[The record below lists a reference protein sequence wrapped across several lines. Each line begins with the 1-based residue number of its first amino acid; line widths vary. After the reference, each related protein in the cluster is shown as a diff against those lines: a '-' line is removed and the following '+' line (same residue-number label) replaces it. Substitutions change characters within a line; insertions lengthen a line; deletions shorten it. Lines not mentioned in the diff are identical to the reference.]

1 MSTKKQIYTKKDPID
16 HILFRP
22 DMYVGSITNKKVQDY
37 VVINDK
43 YNIEK
48 KTITISPAIIRI
60 FIEPMANILDNCAR
74 SKQNKNKVTKIC
86 IDIDEKTGLTSLW
99 NDGNVISIDLH
110 EEEKCYNHSLIFG
123 QLLTSS
129 NYDDTE
135 DREDISGRNGLGVKL
150 TNVYSKEFTVE
161 GLDPENK
168 KIFKQ
173 TWRNNMKNVE
183 DPIIKTT
190 SLKKGFTKISYI
202 PDFSQFGIDGYT
214 GDILSLYKK
223 YVVDMSMITKIPVF
237 FNNEEIPI
245 KSLLDY
251 SKLFPQI
258 STFQNEKEEIE
269 EEEKEEIEE
278 EEEKEEN
285 SDEDEIKKQRT
296 LQTLYIKTSDC
307 EVLIT
312 ESTEFETI
320 SFANGIFTPLG
331 GSHVD
336 PWCETICRPIVEK
349 LNKPKKPQINI
360 NDVKRFLRIFVV
372 ATVKKP
378 TFDSQS
384 KLKLETP
391 EVVPQIKKT
400 EVKQLFKLSFI
411 DKIEEIIRM
420 KELVVL
426 KKVERKKRG
435 YEKVEGLEPANNEGT
450 SKSKDCSLILV
461 EGLSAKTYASQ
472 GIQKGAFGKE
482 GRDWF
487 GIYALRGKL
496 LNCRNAK
503 PLKISKNKVVTDI
516 IKALGIQFDLDY
528 TIEENYE
535 KLRYGRVL
543 IITDADTD
551 GIHICGLI
559 QNIFHFL
566 FPSLLKRKESYLTSM
581 QTLIVR
587 VIGKPDILFYDESEY
602 KDYVKNNEGESINKK
617 YYKGLGS
624 SSGSDVL
631 ETFGQKIVNFI
642 DDEKCTE
649 SMNKAFNNKFSSFR
663 KKWLEKFDSKNRTMK
678 WDGNKKE
685 TLNVNISNYIDN
697 ELIKFSIDDCRRSI
711 PNIMD
716 GFKESH
722 RKVMYVCFLRNFKYS
737 GKTIKV
743 AQLAGSV
750 AEKSGYHHGEQNL
763 FNTITGMANC
773 YPGSNNIPLLFRD
786 GQFGSRSEGG
796 KDAANARYIL
806 TKLDYLTRLIYRK
819 EDDCLLEHV
828 EDDGEKVEPKFYVPI
843 LPMIL
848 INGCIAGIGTG
859 WSCMIPNFNPKDII
873 ECIKIWLKNGNKA
886 YEIEGDMI
894 ISLFPEIKPW
904 YRGYQGEIT
913 KEDETKFVSW
923 GKIEQDKNNC
933 VKVKELPIGLW
944 ISDFVKK
951 LETMKENKEIKSY
964 KNYSTPNVANFIIK
978 QNDEESVCDEKNL
991 KLFKYIR
998 TSNMVLFSEKGT
1010 LKKYD
1015 NVHEIIDAYCNVRF
1029 SYYQKRKER
1038 NIGDIKNKIKFLG
1051 NKKRFLEEVI
1061 DGKINLFEIVDGKR
1075 RSRKSIDIFIELE
1088 KKGYDKNLEKE
1099 EKGEKEDE
1107 DEQEEKK
1114 KDKKGY
1120 DYLLKLQIGSITT
1133 EKINKLKNDIDSCIK
1148 ELETVEKI
1156 TESEIWIRELD
1167 EFEKEYD
1174 KWIVDITKSEEKENK
1189 KKKV

>member
-1 MSTKKQIYTKKDPID
+1 MTSKKQTFVKKDQVG

-22 DMYVGSITNKKVQDY
+22 DMYVGSTSNRQVEDY
-37 VVINDK
+37 IVIDEK
-43 YNIEK
+43 FNISK

-74 SKQNKNKVTKIC
+74 SKQDKNKVSKIC
-86 IDIDEKTGLTSLW
+86 IDIDEKTGLTCLW
-99 NDGNVISIDLH
+99 NDGNVISVELH

-150 TNVYSKEFTVE
+150 TNVFSKEFTVE

-173 TWRNNMKNVE
+173 TWRNNMKNTE
-183 DPIIKTT
+183 EPIIKST

-202 PDFSQFGIDGYT
+202 PDFSQFGIEGYT
-214 GDILSLYKK
+214 DDILSFYKK
-223 YVVDMSMITKIPVF
+223 CIVDMSMITKVPVF
-237 FNNEEIPI
+237 FNGEEIPI
-245 KSLLDY
+245 KTLLEY
-251 SKLFPQI
+251 SKLFPTI
-258 STFQNEKEEIE
+258 GEKEDFQKSDV
-269 EEEKEEIEE
+269 EKSDNE
-278 EEEKEEN
+278 EEN
-285 SDEDEIKKQRT
+285 SEGEDSDDEIPKKGNK
-296 LQTLYIKTSDC
+296 LQTLYIKTADC
-307 EVLIT
+307 EVLLT
-312 ESTEFETI
+312 ESNQFETI

-336 PWCETICRPIVEK
+336 PWCEAVCRPIIEK

-360 NDVKRFLRIFVV
+360 GDVKRFLRIFVV

-391 EVVPQIKKT
+391 EVVAVLKKT
-400 EVKQLFKLSFI
+400 EIKQLFKLSFLDRI
-411 DKIEEIIRM
+411 DEIIRM
-420 KELVVL
+420 KELFVL
-426 KKVERKKRG
+426 KKSERKKRG

-450 SKSKDCSLILV
+450 AKSKDCSLILV
-461 EGLSAKTYASQ
+461 EGLSAKTYACQ

-551 GIHICGLI
+551 GIHICSLI

-566 FPSLLKRKESYLTSM
+566 FPSLLKRKDSYLTSM

-587 VIGKPDILFYDESEY
+587 VIGKPDKLFYDESEY
-602 KDYVKNNEGESINKK
+602 RDYVKNNEGESINKK

-624 SSGSDVL
+624 SSGADVL
-631 ETFGQKIVNFI
+631 ETFGQKMVNFI

-663 KKWLEKFDSKNRTMK
+663 KKWIEKYDSKTRTMK
-678 WDGNKKE
+678 WDGNKEE
-685 TLNVNISNYIDN
+685 TLDINISNYIDN
-697 ELIKFSIDDCRRSI
+697 ELIKFSIDDCKRSI

-716 GFKESH
+716 GLKEGH
-722 RKVMYVCFLRNFKYS
+722 RKGIFTCFKRNLKYS
-737 GKTIKV
+737 GKSIKV

-750 AEKSGYHHGEQNL
+750 AENGYRHGEQNL
-763 FNTITGMANC
+763 FSTLTGMANC
-773 YPGSNNIPLLFRD
+773 FPGSNNIPLLFRD

-796 KDAANARYIL
+796 KDAASARYIS

-819 EDDCLLEHV
+819 EDDSLLEHV

-843 LPMIL
+843 IPMIL

-859 WSCMIPNFNPKDII
+859 WSCMVPNFNPKDII
-873 ECIKIWLKNGNKA
+873 ECIKLWLKNGNKA
-886 YEIEGDMI
+886 FEQNGDMT

-904 YRGYQGEIT
+904 YRAYKGEIT
-913 KEDETKFVSW
+913 KEEENKFVSW
-923 GKIEQDKNNC
+923 GKIQEEKKNC
-933 VKVKELPIGLW
+933 VKVTELPIGLW

-951 LETMKENKEIKSY
+951 LEIMREKKDIKSY
-964 KNYSTPNVANFIIK
+964 KNYSTPNIANFIIK
-978 QNDEESVCDEKNL
+978 QNDDGMICDEKNL

-998 TSNMVLFSEKGT
+998 TSNMVLFSDKGT

-1015 NVHEIIDAYCNVRF
+1015 SVDEIIDTYCNVRF

-1061 DGKINLFEIVDGKR
+1061 DGKINLFEIIDGKR
-1075 RSRKSIDIFIELE
+1075 RSRKTRDIFVELE
-1088 KKGYDKNLEKE
+1088 NKGYDKNNEKE
-1099 EKGEKEDE
+1099 KDEEEKDE
-1107 DEQEEKK
+1107 DEEEK

-1120 DYLLKLQIGSITT
+1120 NYLLKLQIGSITT
-1133 EKINKLKNDIDSCIK
+1133 EKIDKLKNDIDSCIE
-1148 ELETVEKI
+1148 ELKSVEKI
-1156 TESEIWIRELD
+1156 TESEIWIKELD
-1167 EFEKEYD
+1167 ELEEEYD
-1174 KWIVDITKSEEKENK
+1174 KWIVDITKKEEKENK